1 MLKSSFKVSTK
12 VKSWYNGYAAH
23 YSDSNG
29 LLLAANGA
37 NVSICDTAAGLYYE
51 MDNLDAADVSNINLD
66 VDEDDSI
73 AALYYIPCS
82 AESDVEREEDIA
94 VNTSSANPLN
104 HHNGIVVVSYRSCWT
119 RLFSLRTQKTIC
131 KWKSHEAP
139 VLCMDVKIVGT
150 HVILCTGSADAT
162 VKCWDISK
170 AVSSPQVQSMPFC
183 THQFKGHRGLV
194 TAVKFIPSLS
204 NDMDTD
210 SIDDYAQS
218 DWVVATADEY
228 GNVRVWDLAAVLKC
242 DTGVN
247 QRVHRGDGSSEAF
260 MGGDQLQQSL
270 SKGQKSK
277 QKNKSKSKKKGND
290 AQCLVAHIDGLH
302 SSIIRTLAWSPCG
315 QWLLTGSRDQT
326 VSLLKFN
333 ADDELDRSAVN
344 GSNSQLE
351 HVHSFAVMDSV
362 ECGGLF
368 RMGNGQLYMYIAGSK
383 NEVAIWSMDSFEK
396 VHSYS
401 LIAGGTDQ
409 DGDTMINNV
418 FFDQLNQHFI
428 VTNTLLNVYQLKLDY
443 VRKRSTLALS
453 LQSRWIGAWD
463 EIVDLALLPRQIR
476 SDGNEGHQM
485 LVACGSSNDLVLLNV
500 KSQDL
505 NSKEDVEEDDSQRS
519 LNTQQQQK
527 LMAMGKVK
535 MLQGHR
541 KPILCID
548 QQQVGDYTLF
558 ATGSKDNVALVWLI
572 DHSTGKY
579 RLCGKCVGHAGA
591 IVSVSLST
599 CLSIDQSQKSIKGF
613 LLTASDDRTVKRW
626 NFSIGIDS
634 SNYGAPQQLSSL
646 YTVKTHDKD
655 VNCVRI
661 CPLNDGKVFAT
672 GSQDKTIKIWNS
684 ELGTSLATLKG
695 HRRGVWNIT
704 FQSHQV
710 NGELLM
716 ASACGDKTVRIW
728 SMRDYSCLRTLE
740 GHSGSVLKL
749 NFLSNGQ
756 QLLSSGSDGLSK
768 LWNVKTGDCALTLD
782 EHQDKI
788 WANSVLGEDEQRGKK
803 CIIALGSSDASI
815 SLLIDQ
821 TAEQLE
827 AEHAKAEQL
836 LVEEQALS
844 NHLHNQDW
852 LKAFRLAFNM
862 DKNVKCAQVLRSLI
876 AQNGDSYKK
885 LLSEIVQ
892 SLDTDQ
898 DVVKMLTFIRD
909 WNTNIHYVQVAQ
921 AVLCSIL
928 DMKSVESVCKLP
940 GIRNLLAA
948 LIPYT
953 EKHFTRID
961 SMITDVYCVDYLLR
975 DFIIEDGTQLNR

>member
-37 NVSICDTAAGLYYE
+37 NVSICDTASGQYYE
-51 MDNLDAADVSNINLD
+51 MDNLDAADGDNINLD

-73 AALYYIPCS
+73 AALHYIPCS
-82 AESDVEREEDIA
+82 AESDVQSEENLA
-94 VNTSSANPLN
+94 VNTSSANPIS

-119 RLFSLRTQKTIC
+119 RLFSLRTQKTVC

-139 VLCMDVKIVGT
+139 VLCMDVKIVGA
-150 HVILCTGSADAT
+150 HVILCTGSADST

-170 AVSSPQVQSMPFC
+170 AVSSPQVQSIPFC

-204 NDMDTD
+204 DYMDMYRDN
-210 SIDDYAQS
+210 DYAQS

-228 GNVRVWDLAAVLKC
+228 GNVRVWDLAAVLKS
-242 DTGVN
+242 DNGLN
-247 QRVHRGDGSSEAF
+247 WRVHRGDGSPQAF
-260 MGGDQLQQSL
+260 MGTDMLKESQTC
-270 SKGQKSK
+270 K

-290 AQCLVAHIDGLH
+290 TQCLVAHIDGLH

-344 GSNSQLE
+344 GNNSQVQ

-368 RMGNGQLYMYIAGSK
+368 RIDNGQLYMYIAGSK

-396 VHSYS
+396 VHSYP
-401 LIAGGTDQ
+401 LIAGDNDQ
-409 DGDTMINNV
+409 DGESMINNV
-418 FFDQLNQHFI
+418 FFDQMNQQFI
-428 VTNTLLNVYQLKLDY
+428 VTNTLLNVYQLKLDHIST
-443 VRKRSTLALS
+443 RSTLALS

-476 SDGNEGHQM
+476 SNGNEGHYM

-505 NSKEDVEEDDSQRS
+505 TAIDDVEEDDAQRS
-519 LNTQQQQK
+519 LIKQQQQK
-527 LMAMGKVK
+527 LMAMGRVEL
-535 MLQGHR
+535 LQGHR

-548 QQQVGDYTLF
+548 QQQAGDYTLF

-599 CLSIDQSQKSIKGF
+599 CLSIDQSQKLIKGF

-626 NFSIGIDS
+626 NFCIDIGS
-634 SNYGAPQQLSSL
+634 SNDSVPQQLSSL

-661 CPLNDGKVFAT
+661 YPFNDCKVFAT

-684 ELGTSLATLKG
+684 ELGSNIATLKG

-716 ASACGDKTVRIW
+716 ASASGDKTVRIW

-749 NFLSNGQ
+749 NFLSGGQ

-788 WANSVLGEDEQRGKK
+788 WANSVLGEDEQGGKK

-852 LKAFRLAFNM
+852 LKAFRLAFSM

-876 AQNGDSYKK
+876 AQNGDSYQKV
-885 LLSEIVQ
+885 LNEIVL
-892 SLDTDQ
+892 SLDTDS

-928 DMKSVESVCKLP
+928 DTKSTESISKLP

-953 EKHFTRID
+953 EKHFARID
-961 SMITDVYCVDYLLR
+961 GMITDVYCVDYLLR
-975 DFIIEDGTQLNR
+975 DFISEDGTQLNR